1 MPKVVATFHDADAAE
16 RAIDTLKRNGFHE
29 QDISMVSRDKRAEE
43 HEHAGKTRDGVQDG
57 TAWGAGIG
65 AGATLLASAGLLVIP
80 GIGPLLALGPLAA
93 GLTGAAAGGL
103 VGAFIDW
110 GIPAG
115 ESKHLETEIKEG
127 RAVVLVDAKDPSK
140 AERILR
146 QEHAIEVR
154 HPA

>member
-1 MPKVVATFHDADAAE
+1 MAKVVATFRDADQAE
-16 RAIDTLKRNGFHE
+16 RAVHALKQAGFSEH
-29 QDISMVSRDKRAEE
+29 DVSLVSKDPRETSRPGQPRDSVA
-43 HEHAGKTRDGVQDG
+43 DG

-103 VGAFIDW
+103 VGAFVDW
-110 GIPAG
+110 GLPAA
-115 ESKHLETEIKEG
+115 ESEHLEREVKEG
-127 RAVVLVDAKDPSK
+127 RAVVLVDAGDRREQ

-146 QEHAIEVR
+146 SHQAMEVR
-154 HPA
+154 PA